1 MAFLPFRP
9 SSTPEDPLQETAAAL
24 QLELGGIFNV
34 QDVQLR
40 GPGPAPIVFSGR
52 YLGVER
58 DGSYD
63 ELRRRFQR
71 YGFTPL
77 LRHEEGRDRLLVL
90 PGVIPEG
97 RTGNPLINIV
107 LFILTVLTTL
117 AAGAELA
124 GQSGLLQAL
133 LAGEILT
140 AARLALAGAPFSM
153 TLLAILGVHEFGH
166 YAAARWHRVTATL
179 PYFIPMPVGGLGTLG
194 AFISVRSPMKNRTVL
209 FDIGLAGPLAGFVV
223 ALPLLVAG
231 ILLSEPVPGLTPGL
245 TQRVLGS
252 SVLVRVVNSYFSS
265 AMPGQTLLLHPV
277 YFAAWLGLLI
287 TGINLL
293 PIGQLDGGH
302 VAYALFGRSAHHVA
316 RGAFLL
322 LIVAGMVLS
331 TTWLIWAMFALFGGL
346 HHPPPLNDIVPLDS
360 TRWLVGMST
369 IGLFFLIIVPVPF
382 IQG

>member
-1 MAFLPFRP
+1 MSVLSLRP
-9 SSTPEDPLQETAAAL
+9 LQPPEDPLQQAAAAL
-24 QLELGGIFNV
+24 QQELPGLFQV

-40 GPGPAPIVFSGR
+40 GPGPAPIIFSGR
-52 YLGVER
+52 YLGVEPA
-58 DGSYD
+58 GGYD

-71 YGFTPL
+71 HGFTPL
-77 LRHEEGRDRLLVL
+77 LRHASGQDRLLAL

-97 RTGNPLINIV
+97 QVGSPLVNIL
-107 LFILTVLTTL
+107 LFLATVLTTL

-124 GQSGLLQAL
+124 GDGSLYQAL
-133 LAGEILT
+133 LAANPQE
-140 AARLALAGAPFSM
+140 AARLALVGAPFSL

-179 PYFIPMPVGGLGTLG
+179 PYFIPMPLGGLGTLG

-223 ALPLLVAG
+223 AVPLLVVG
-231 ILLSEPVPGLTPGL
+231 ILLSEPASGVGPGL

-252 SVLVRVVNSYFSS
+252 SVLVRVIGDFFSS
-265 AMPGQTLLLHPV
+265 ALPGQTLALHPV
-277 YFAAWLGLLI
+277 YFAAWLGLLL

-302 VAYALFGRSAHHVA
+302 VAYALFGRAAHHVA

-322 LIVAGMVLS
+322 LLVAGLTLS
-331 TTWLIWAMFALFGGL
+331 NTWLIWALFALFGGL
-346 HHPPPLNDIVPLDS
+346 HHPPPLNDIVPLDGA
-360 TRWLVGMST
+360 RRLVGLST
-369 IGLFFLIIVPVPF
+369 IGLFFLTIVPVPF
-382 IQG
+382 VQL

>member
-1 MAFLPFRP
+1 MSLFSFRP
-9 SSTPEDPLQETAAAL
+9 FQPPEDPLQQASFAL
-24 QLELGGIFNV
+24 QQELGGLFDV
-34 QDVQLR
+34 QDVRLR
-40 GPGPAPIVFSGR
+40 GPGSAPIVFSGR
-52 YLGVER
+52 YVGVEPER
-58 DGSYD
+58 GYD

-77 LRHEEGRDRLLVL
+77 LRHDDGRDRLLAL
-90 PGVIPEG
+90 PGIIPEG
-97 RTGNPLINIV
+97 RTGNPLVNV
-107 LFILTVLTTL
+107 LLFLTTVFTTL

-124 GQSGLLQAL
+124 SDGGLFQAL
-133 LAGEILT
+133 LRADLAEAG
-140 AARLALAGAPFSM
+140 RLALVGAPFSL

-223 ALPLLVAG
+223 AVPLLVAG
-231 ILLSEPVPGLTPGL
+231 ILLSEPVTGAAPGL

-252 SVLVRVVNSYFSS
+252 SVLVRVISNFFSS
-265 AMPGQTLLLHPV
+265 ALPEQTLALHPV

-302 VAYALFGRSAHHVA
+302 VAYALFGRAAHHVA

-322 LIVAGMVLS
+322 LIVAGMMLS
-331 TTWLIWAMFALFGGL
+331 STWLIWALFALFGGL
-346 HHPPPLNDIVPLDS
+346 HHPPPLNDIVPLDGA
-360 TRWLVGMST
+360 RRLAGLST